1 MRAVPAEPQPNGDPM
16 KSVHHM
22 TPDEIDDRITEIQRN
37 YIGFF
42 KEARDGFYI
51 STREGRFLDC
61 NVALV
66 RMMGYLMIEEVLALD
81 LNRDLWMHP
90 EHRITFQEIIEK
102 HGYVQDYEAIFKRKN
117 GQPLYVSLSSHV
129 WKDKRSR
136 VQGYRGF
143 VVDRTEKKLMCDQ
156 LAATET
162 KYRDLFENMQ
172 DGMFIADSKGHVTDC
187 NRAFCDIIGYTK
199 AEFLG
204 MNYYRD
210 LFTSAEAVMDFRR
223 KLTKTGV
230 VKDYELRV
238 RHKDGTVRGI
248 SMSGYAGR
256 DGSGRIISYQGM
268 VRDITERNRLH
279 KQLIQAE
286 RLSAMGKMASQL
298 AHELNNPIF
307 GIMNCLELIKD
318 AVPEDNYKRKFVD
331 LAYNE
336 CKRTSILL
344 MKMLKFFKPDDEKRT
359 STNINKLLEETL
371 LFYEKQFI
379 NLNIKVQTDL
389 NPDLPPITAVESQLK
404 QVFINMIIN
413 ANAAMESGGQL
424 RVSSGMDA
432 DGENIVIRIQDT
444 GVGISPENLDR
455 IFDAFFTTKKE
466 VLKGVGLGLSV
477 CYGFIKEHGGNVD
490 VESEPGKGTCF
501 TIYLPVNTQKA
512 KAADEQPV
520 QQSSQRG

>member
-1 MRAVPAEPQPNGDPM
+1 M

-22 TPDEIDDRITEIQRN
+22 TTDEIDDRITEIQRN

-61 NVALV
+61 NEALV
-66 RMMGYLMIEEVLALD
+66 KMLGYRVLEEGLALD
-81 LNRDLWMHP
+81 LNKDLWMYP
-90 EHRITFQEIIEK
+90 EHRTTFQKIIEE
-102 HGYVQDYEAIFKRKN
+102 HGYVQDYEAIFKRKD

-129 WKDKRSR
+129 WKDHLGR
-136 VQGYRGF
+136 VEGYRGF
-143 VVDRTEKKLMCDQ
+143 VVDHTEKKLMCDQ

-162 KYRDLFENMQ
+162 KHRDLFENIQ
-172 DGMFIADSKGHVTDC
+172 DGMFIADAEGKVTNC
-187 NRAFCDIIGYTK
+187 NQALCDISGYTK
-199 AEFLG
+199 AEFLA

-210 LFTSAEAVMDFRR
+210 LFIGPEEVLDFR
-223 KLTKTGV
+223 KKFVKHGV
-230 VKDYELRV
+230 VKDYELRI
-238 RHKDGTVRGI
+238 RRKDGTIRNV

-256 DGSGRIISYQGM
+256 DSSGRIISYQGLI
-268 VRDITERNRLH
+268 RDTTERNRLQ

-359 STNINKLLEETL
+359 STDVNRLLEETL

-379 NLNIKVQTDL
+379 NLNIKVKTDL
-389 NPDLPPITAVESQLK
+389 DPDLPPITAVESQLK

-424 RVSSGMDA
+424 LVSSCMDNG
-432 DGENIVIRIQDT
+432 GENILIRIEDT

-490 VESEPGKGTCF
+490 VESELGKGTRF
-501 TIYLPVNTQKA
+501 TICLPVNAQTG
-512 KAADEQPV
+512 AAEQAAQPSL
-520 QQSSQRG
+520 QSG